1 MDHQDH
7 QEGDFPTETSDDS
20 ESDCE
25 ESSEIDSE
33 VENCSATAL
42 IDALS
47 DIPNQSKFHDL
58 NSGDKLS
65 DDFLLKSFQ
74 KVSLFFRSILH
85 LKRALRTN
93 LMMQE
98 NILLFS
104 NQSLGSIPN
113 TFKKLI

>member
-33 VENCSATAL
+33 GENCSATAL

-58 NSGDKLS
+58 NSDDKLP

-74 KVSLFFRSILH
+74 KVSLFFGSILH
-85 LKRALRTN
+85 LKRALR
-93 LMMQE
+93 LHKSHDARE
-98 NILLFS
+98 HLVV
-104 NQSLGSIPN
+104 
-113 TFKKLI
+113 FKSKSRIDP

>member
-7 QEGDFPTETSDDS
+7 QEGDFPTETSDNS

-25 ESSEIDSE
+25 ESSESSEIDSE
-33 VENCSATAL
+33 GENCSATAL

-58 NSGDKLS
+58 NSDDKLP

-74 KVSLFFRSILH
+74 KVSLFFGSILH
-85 LKRALRTN
+85 LKRARSA
-93 LMMQE
+93 Q
-98 NILLFS
+98 IS
-104 NQSLGSIPN
+104 
-113 TFKKLI
+113 